1 MEKSSP
7 RHLYFK
13 AFAIVLTIL
22 IILLSLMPSRSV
34 PEIEI
39 KHLDKLVHI
48 AMYFVL
54 TISYVLSFREY
65 DKPVIMA
72 FSGAFLVGVLTE
84 VMQYK
89 FTSSR
94 FFDFFDIIANTAG
107 SFFAILFFKIYLY
120 PRK

>member
-7 RHLYFK
+7 RHLYYK
-13 AFAIVLTIL
+13 AFATVLTIL
-22 IILLSLMPSRSV
+22 IVLLSLMPSRNV

-39 KHLDKLVHI
+39 KQLDKLVHFV
-48 AMYFVL
+48 MYFVL
-54 TISYVLSFREY
+54 TVSYGLSFKGFA
-65 DKPVIMA
+65 KPGLMA
-72 FSGAFLVGVLTE
+72 FAGAFLVGVLTE

-94 FFDFFDIIANTAG
+94 FFDVFDIIANTAG
-107 SFFAILFFKIYLY
+107 SFFAILYFKIYLY

>member
-1 MEKSSP
+1 MEKSSH

-22 IILLSLMPSRSV
+22 IMLLSLMPSRNV

-39 KHLDKLVHI
+39 KHLDKLVHF

-54 TISYVLSFREY
+54 TVSYGLSFKGFA
-65 DKPVIMA
+65 KPELMA
-72 FSGAFLVGVLTE
+72 FAGAFLVGVLTE

-94 FFDFFDIIANTAG
+94 FFDVFDIIANTAG